1 MLILSIRCFCI
12 DDRAVWRVSHLRFEV
27 LANLLPDSTM
37 QFRLPRDL
45 RDWVT
50 TGSLIAWLE
59 EDVEQLRHD
68 RSALRPCSSG
78 SAAFPAGTMLCLLAF
93 AYVTQVFSSQE
104 IIRSCYS
111 DVAFRLLCGGP
122 PPFRHELVRFRRR
135 NRDLLAAIL
144 ESLFLRS
151 LNHRFGRNDLLTEPG
166 LHRRLRDC
174 AMERLNIA
182 RHVDTCD
189 D

>member
-1 MLILSIRCFCI
+1 MLILPIRGLCI
-12 DDRAVWRVSHLRFEV
+12 DDRAVWRVSNVGFEA
-27 LANLLPDSTM
+27 LANLRPDSTM
-37 QFRLPRDL
+37 QYRLPRDL
-45 RDWVT
+45 REWVT

-59 EDVEQLRHD
+59 EDVQQLSHD
-68 RSALRPCSSG
+68 RSELRPCSSG

-104 IIRSCYS
+104 IVCSCYS

-122 PPFRHELVRFRRR
+122 PPFRHELIRFRRR
-135 NRDLLAAIL
+135 NRDLLAAVL
-144 ESLFLRS
+144 ETVFLRS
-151 LNHRFGRNDLLTEPG
+151 LRYTFAPSDLPTEPG